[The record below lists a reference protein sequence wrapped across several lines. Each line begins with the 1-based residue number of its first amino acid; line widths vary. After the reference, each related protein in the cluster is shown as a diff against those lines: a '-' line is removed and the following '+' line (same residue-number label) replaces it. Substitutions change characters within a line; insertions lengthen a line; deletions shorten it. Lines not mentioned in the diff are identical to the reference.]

1 MHLRLKIW
9 RQEGRTAPGML
20 KDYTIS
26 NVTEDM
32 SFLEMLDAL
41 NEQLIE
47 KGERVIEFDHDC
59 REGIC
64 GQCGMMINGRAH
76 GPLSH
81 VTTCQ
86 LHLRS
91 FRDGDVIYIEPFRA
105 AAFPVLRD
113 LKIDRSALDRIIQVG
128 GYISASAGEA
138 PEANSIPIGHE
149 TAEQA
154 FDAAACIGC
163 GACIA
168 TCKNSSAALFA
179 AAKVAHLALLPQGQ
193 LEAGRRVHAIVAQMS
208 TEQFGHCSNTEACA
222 VECPQQ
228 ISVLTIAR
236 MNWEFNKSKL
246 LLAQKE
252 KEIVKH

>member
-1 MHLRLKIW
+1 MKIHLKIW
-9 RQEGRTAPGML
+9 RQDERDSPGKMV
-20 KDYTIS
+20 DY
-26 NVTEDM
+26 NLDDVTEDM

-41 NEQLIE
+41 NGVLIE

-64 GQCGMMINGRAH
+64 GQCGIMINGRAH
-76 GPLSH
+76 GPLPH

-86 LHLRS
+86 LHMRS

-113 LKIDRSALDRIIQVG
+113 LKIDRSAFDRIIQAG
-128 GYISASAGEA
+128 GYISASTGSA

-149 TAEQA
+149 TAEAA

-163 GACIA
+163 GACVA
-168 TCKNSSAALFA
+168 TCKNSSAALVVS
-179 AAKVAHLALLPQGQ
+179 AKVVHLALLPQGK
-193 LEAGRRVHAIVAQMS
+193 LEETQRVNAMIARMN
-208 TEQFGHCSNTEACA
+208 TEQFGHCSNTEACE

-228 ISVLTIAR
+228 ISVLHIAR
-236 MNWEFNKSKL
+236 MNWAFNRSKL
-246 LLAQKE
+246 LGRKR
-252 KEIVKH
+252 